1 MVLTARFRYQAR
13 VLAPDRPMS
22 FVPETSVLATYSVAC
37 FVLFITPGPDMSL
50 FLAKTMSG
58 GRTAGMA
65 AMLGTMAGCCVHTT
79 LAALGISALLAA
91 SATAFLVLKVVGALY
106 LFWLAVDAVRHGSA
120 LNLKERGPVEV
131 SVWRTFLVGV
141 GINLSNPKIVLFFVT
156 FLPLFVEAEDPHA
169 SGKLMFLGLYC
180 VAFSTPLA
188 VLMIMGAERV
198 IGLLRQN
205 PRVMRAL
212 DYSFAGLFSVFA
224 LKILSASA
232 R

>member
-1 MVLTARFRYQAR
+1 M
-13 VLAPDRPMS
+13 
-22 FVPETSVLATYSVAC
+22 
-37 FVLFITPGPDMSL
+37 
-50 FLAKTMSG
+50 
-58 GRTAGMA
+58 
-65 AMLGTMAGCCVHTT
+65 
-79 LAALGISALLAA
+79 
-91 SATAFLVLKVVGALY
+91 VGALY

-120 LNLKERGPVEV
+120 LNQKERGPVEV

>member
-1 MVLTARFRYQAR
+1 
-13 VLAPDRPMS
+13 MS
-22 FVPETSVLATYSVAC
+22 FVPEFNVLINYSVAC

-50 FLAKTMSG
+50 FLAKTISG
-58 GRTAGMA
+58 GSKAGIA

-91 SATAFLVLKVVGALY
+91 SATAFLALKVIGALY
-106 LFWLAVDAVRHGSA
+106 LVWLALDAVRHGSA
-120 LNLKERGPVEV
+120 LNLKQGEPAEL

-141 GINLSNPKIVLFFVT
+141 GINLTNPKIVLFFIT
-156 FLPLFVEAEDPHA
+156 FLPLFVDAGDPHA
-169 SGKLMFLGLYC
+169 SGKLVFLGLYF

-188 VLMIMGAERV
+188 ALMIIRAERV
-198 IGLLRQN
+198 IALLRRN
-205 PRVMRAL
+205 PRVLRAL